1 MASPAHHGFFRRV
14 IARVI
19 IAWDVDGLPLRDI
32 PVVFFFQS
40 IPVVFA
46 VACDKDLPPF
56 PGGYNVYA
64 RVVGHGHHGELW
76 YLFDILAPYLG
87 MTGVGHV
94 KNIIKAAE
102 KRNVFFFK
110 MVFENAE
117 ELVVQVV
124 LGHAVVVV

>member
-1 MASPAHHGFFRRV
+1 
-14 IARVI
+14 
-19 IAWDVDGLPLRDI
+19 
-32 PVVFFFQS
+32 
-40 IPVVFA
+40 
-46 VACDKDLPPF
+46 
-56 PGGYNVYA
+56 
-64 RVVGHGHHGELW
+64 
-76 YLFDILAPYLG
+76 

-110 MVFENAE
+110 MVLENAE